1 MNLYKIVINIIM
13 FSILIYCIIT
23 ASDYMLS
30 HDVPRG
36 LLILYGQLT
45 IVFAHVWG
53 KFINFLED
61 IK

>member
-23 ASDYMLS
+23 ASDYLLS
-30 HDVPRG
+30 HDVPGG
-36 LLILYGQLT
+36 LLIIYGQLT
-45 IVFAHVWG
+45 MVFAHVWG

>member
-13 FSILIYCIIT
+13 FSILIYCILT

-30 HDVPRG
+30 HDVPPS
-36 LLILYGQLT
+36 LLIVYGQFT
-45 IVFAHVWG
+45 MVFAHYWG
-53 KFINFLED
+53 KFSNFLED

>member
-23 ASDYMLS
+23 ASDYMLY
-30 HDVPRG
+30 HVVPGG
-36 LLILYGQLT
+36 LLIVYCQLSM
-45 IVFAHVWG
+45 VFAHFWG
-53 KFINFLED
+53 KFSNFLED

>member
-13 FSILIYCIIT
+13 FSILIYCILT

-30 HDVPRG
+30 HDVPGG
-36 LLILYGQLT
+36 LLIVYGQLT
-45 IVFAHVWG
+45 MVFTYYWA
-53 KFINFLED
+53 KLINFLED

>member
-36 LLILYGQLT
+36 LLILYGQLI
-45 IVFAHVWG
+45 IVFTYVWD

-61 IK
+61 I

>member
-23 ASDYMLS
+23 ASDYLLS
-30 HDVPRG
+30 HDAPGG

-45 IVFAHVWG
+45 MVFAHFWG
-53 KFINFLED
+53 KFSNFLED